1 MRLVTFQSDGAWR
14 AGVLV
19 GETIVDT
26 ERAAQ
31 FAALANDR
39 DHSLRTSCASN
50 RRIIQR
56 APQELQQLA
65 SAAQTLAS
73 EGKGIALSKTRLGP
87 PIPDPEKL
95 ILIGLNYRDHAQE
108 SNQPL
113 PEVPMVIPV
122 YRNALAGP
130 HDAIV
135 LPKGHRDYV
144 DYEGELAIVI
154 GRRCKHVQ
162 EEDALDCVAGAMV
175 INDVSARDIQKQ
187 SPQWAAA
194 KMIDTFKPCGPALVL
209 RDEISDLENLT
220 VMTRV
225 NGQEVQH
232 SSTRQFI
239 FSVRALVA
247 YLSSLVTLE
256 AGDIIATG
264 TPPGIGMA
272 RKPPLFLRN
281 GDLVEVEI
289 SEIGILANLVT
300 EE

>member
-1 MRLVTFQSDGAWR
+1 MRLVTYQSDGAWR
-14 AGVLV
+14 PGVLL

-31 FAALANDR
+31 FAGLANDR
-39 DHSLRTSCASN
+39 GDSLRTSFASN
-50 RRIIQR
+50 RQVIER
-56 APQELQQLA
+56 APRELQQLA
-65 SAAQTLAS
+65 SAAQTLAL
-73 EGKGIALSKTRLGP
+73 EGQGIALSKTRLDP

-113 PEVPMVIPV
+113 PEVPMLIPV

-154 GRRCKHVQ
+154 GRQCKHVQ
-162 EEDALDCVAGAMV
+162 EEDALDFVAGAMV
-175 INDVSARDIQKQ
+175 INDVSARDMQKQ

-209 RDEISDLENLT
+209 RDEISDLGNLT

-232 SSTRQFI
+232 SSTTQFI
-239 FSVRALVA
+239 FSVPALVA

-264 TPPGIGMA
+264 TPPGVGFA

-281 GDLVEVEI
+281 GDVVEVEI
-289 SEIGILANLVT
+289 PGIGILANLIT

>member
-14 AGVLV
+14 PGVLV

-26 ERAAQ
+26 EHAAES
-31 FAALANDR
+31 AALANGSDEAT
-39 DHSLRTSCASN
+39 RTSFASN
-50 RRIIQR
+50 RRIIQH
-56 APQELQQLA
+56 APQALQQLEG
-65 SAAQTLAS
+65 AAQSLAS
-73 EGKGIALSKTRLGP
+73 EGKGIALSETRLGP

-113 PEVPMVIPV
+113 PQAPMVIPV

-135 LPKGHRDYV
+135 LPKGHRNYV

-154 GRRCKHVQ
+154 GRQCRNVP
-162 EEDALDCVAGAMV
+162 EEAALDCVAGAMV
-175 INDVSARDIQKQ
+175 MNDVSARDMQQQ

-194 KMIDTFKPCGPALVL
+194 KMVDTFKPCGPALVL
-209 RDEISDLENLT
+209 RDEIPDLGDLA
-220 VMTRV
+220 VITRV

-232 SSTRQFI
+232 SSTAQFI
-239 FSVRALVA
+239 FSVGALVA
-247 YLSSLVTLE
+247 YLSSFMTLE
-256 AGDIIATG
+256 VGDIIATG
-264 TPPGIGMA
+264 TPPGVGFA
-272 RKPPLFLRN
+272 RKPPLFLRS

-289 SEIGILANLVT
+289 AKIGAIANRVI
-300 EE
+300 EQ

>member
-1 MRLVTFQSDGAWR
+1 MRLVTYQLDDGWR
-14 AGVLV
+14 PGVLV

-31 FAALANDR
+31 FAGLAND
-39 DHSLRTSCASN
+39 HSKWSGSSFAGN
-50 RRIIQR
+50 RQLIQH

-65 SAAQTLAS
+65 SAAQTLAA
-73 EGKGIALSKTRLGP
+73 EGKGIALSQTRLGP

-108 SNQPL
+108 ANQAL
-113 PEVPMVIPV
+113 PKVPMVLPV

-154 GRRCKHVQ
+154 GRQCKNVP

-175 INDVSARDIQKQ
+175 MNDVSARDLQQQ

-209 RDEISDLENLT
+209 CDEIPNLENLT

-232 SSTRQFI
+232 SSTAQFI

-247 YLSSLVTLE
+247 YLSALVTLE

-264 TPPGIGMA
+264 TPPGVGFS
-272 RKPPLFLRN
+272 RKPPLFLRS
-281 GDLVEVEI
+281 GDWVEVEI
-289 SEIGILANLVT
+289 PGLGIIANHVI
-300 EE
+300 EQ

>member
-1 MRLVTFQSDGAWR
+1 MRLVNFQSDGAWR
-14 AGVLV
+14 PGLLV

-26 ERAAQ
+26 EHAAQ
-31 FAALANDR
+31 LAALANGR
-39 DHSLRTSCASN
+39 DDSLRASFASN
-50 RRIIQR
+50 RCIIQH
-56 APQELQQLA
+56 APQALQQLA
-65 SAAQTLAS
+65 AAAHTLAS
-73 EGKGIALSKTRLGP
+73 EGKGIALFEARLGP

-113 PEVPMVIPV
+113 PKAPMVIPV

-135 LPKGHRDYV
+135 LPSGHRDYV

-154 GRRCKHVQ
+154 GRRCRHVP
-162 EEDALDCVAGAMV
+162 EEDALDCVTGAMV
-175 INDVSARDIQKQ
+175 MNDVSARDMQQQ

-209 RDEISDLENLT
+209 RDEIPDLENLT
-220 VMTRV
+220 VITRV

-232 SSTRQFI
+232 SSTAQFI

-247 YLSSLVTLE
+247 YLSSFMTLE

-264 TPPGIGMA
+264 TPPGVGFA
-272 RKPPLFLRN
+272 RKPPLFLRS

-289 SEIGILANLVT
+289 AKVGMIANRVV
-300 EE
+300 EQ